1 MKELGVSDCW
11 SMCGVGEGFEEG
23 VVEKGVWVGNE
34 ASVVHV
40 AVFGAKGDDTRHGV
54 YIGGEAQTEEE
65 GVVLLQLCHGGTML
79 DLVPVFL
86 IPV

>member
-1 MKELGVSDCW
+1 MELGVSDCW

-54 YIGGEAQTEEE
+54 CTSVERPKRRRREWCCFSSAMVEQCWT
-65 GVVLLQLCHGGTML
+65 L
-79 DLVPVFL
+79 FL
-86 IPV
+86 SF